1 MQNALTTDTAGFI
14 VDRARLGRNVATNLP
29 TAGTITSAG
38 IPRQIPFGLNL
49 VY

>member
-29 TAGTITSAG
+29 MAGTITSAG
-38 IPRQIPFGLNL
+38 YRARFRLG
-49 VY
+49 